1 MKLGVKIGIG
11 LGALL
16 IVSAFLMNR
25 SEKRIAPEFS
35 GIEAW
40 LNSPPLTMESLRGK
54 VVLVDFWTYSCVNCL
69 RTLPYLKSWHEK
81 YRDKG
86 LVIIG
91 VHTPEF
97 QFEHDQSNVRM
108 AIAKYGLKYP
118 NALDNGYQTW
128 TAFQNHFWPHKY
140 LIDQEGIIRHEQIG
154 ESGHQ
159 ETEAMIQKLLAE
171 SGHEAGIPAEMPVT
185 AAIPESEIE
194 PRKIG
199 TPEIY
204 FGLEKSE
211 FQGNEERAVFNKMVA
226 YKPPKEVLDNRYYF
240 VGPWTVD
247 QEKAKF
253 MGGAQ
258 GGLLLRYTARS
269 VNIVA
274 GAIGDQPV
282 MMELELDGKPL
293 TEKEAGSDVKIGPD
307 GRAAAQVRENRL
319 YNLIQTQTGY
329 GAHTL
334 SIKFQPAFFKET
346 GSLQIFTFTF
356 G

>member
-1 MKLGVKIGIG
+1 MKLGVKIGIL

-16 IVSAFLMNR
+16 IISAFFLHR
-25 SEKRIAPEFS
+25 GEKRIAPEFE

-40 LNSPPLTMESLRGK
+40 LNSPPLTLESLRGK
-54 VVLVDFWTYSCVNCL
+54 VVLVDFWTYSCINCL
-69 RTLPYLKSWHEK
+69 RTLPYLKAWDEK

-108 AIAKYGLKYP
+108 AISKYSLKYP
-118 NALDNGYQTW
+118 IALDNGYQTW

-140 LIDQEGIIRHEQIG
+140 LMDQDGVIRYEQIG
-154 ESGHQ
+154 EGGYQ
-159 ETEAMIQKLLAE
+159 ETEAMIQKLLIEQGAK
-171 SGHEAGIPAEMPVT
+171 AEM
-185 AAIPESEIE
+185 AATMIPESEIE

-211 FQGNEERAVFNKMVA
+211 YLGNEERTVLNKVIT
-226 YKPPKEVLDNRYYF
+226 YKPRRAIQENRYYL
-240 VGPWTVD
+240 VGPWVAG
-247 QEKAKF
+247 QESARF
-253 MGGAQ
+253 IGGAE
-258 GGLLLRYTARS
+258 GGILLRYTARD

-274 GAIGDQPV
+274 GAVGGQPV
-282 MMELELDGKPL
+282 LIELELDGKPL
-293 TEKEAGSDVKIGPD
+293 TAKVAGKDARIGPE
-307 GRAAAQVRENRL
+307 GRAAVQILEHRL
-319 YNLIQTQTGY
+319 YNLIQDQSGY
-329 GAHTL
+329 GTHTL
-334 SIKFQPAFFKET
+334 SIKFQPLSPGKET
-346 GSLQIFTFTF
+346 GSLQVFTFTF